1 MTSVKV
7 PLMNKI
13 TIMKIEEMVQV
24 IVREGIPVTIEYDK
38 KQMKFVIIF
47 RDFISPMDQF
57 IW

>member
-1 MTSVKV
+1 
-7 PLMNKI
+7 
-13 TIMKIEEMVQV
+13 MKIEEMVQV